1 MFSINLLFSLSS
13 LALPLPSPSI
23 ASFSSFS
30 SLQMCAEVDYIHRL
44 PMKDSIYEK
53 QPRRMTWTSSA
64 SSLNPSTKKSSWL
77 ERTFF
82 LQLKRL
88 FRRQS
93 TSSSSI
99 SSSSAPLAD
108 PSPSPS
114 IPDESIEEKDED
126 EDDEEKR
133 CSCEPEPVSSPP
145 PPSLTLARPLSPPIV
160 DTLSDYDRLLRRC
173 YERYES
179 EREQIYRRYQDPI
192 SIPHA
197 DLIVSS
203 SRSILINCRSYVKLF
218 RSLGRRAELFQKYVN
233 QRYHCQTLINER
245 AHFILP
251 LRTSQTNFDLI
262 LRKYLDDYV
271 TCLTCQTAQTH
282 LIRCQGQW
290 RIECRLCG
298 SQRRVERLK

>member
-1 MFSINLLFSLSS
+1 
-13 LALPLPSPSI
+13 
-23 ASFSSFS
+23 
-30 SLQMCAEVDYIHRL
+30 
-44 PMKDSIYEK
+44 MKDSIYEN
-53 QPRRMTWTSSA
+53 QRRNTWNSA
-64 SSLNPSTKKSSWL
+64 PSSLSTPTKTSSWL
-77 ERTFF
+77 ERTFL

-93 TSSSSI
+93 SSSSI
-99 SSSSAPLAD
+99 SSSSAPPED
-108 PSPSPS
+108 IS

-126 EDDEEKR
+126 EVEVEEL
-133 CSCEPEPVSSPP
+133 CSSEPEPVPAP
-145 PPSLTLARPLSPPIV
+145 PPSLNVARPLLPPIV
-160 DTLSDYDRLLRRC
+160 DSLSDYERLLRRC
-173 YERYES
+173 YERHEN
-179 EREQIYRRYQDPI
+179 EREEIYRRYQNPI

-203 SRSILINCRSYVKLF
+203 SRSTLINWRSYVKLF
-218 RSLGRRAELFQKYVN
+218 RSLRRRADLFQKYVN
-233 QRYHCQTLINER
+233 QVYHCQTLINER
-245 AHFILP
+245 DHFILP

-298 SQRRVERLK
+298 CQRRVERLK